1 LQKEGMTAVRH
12 APEGRRFFRITTQG
26 TGAKARG
33 LRWAL
38 CAATLAATLAA
49 SLFAP
54 VMARPG
60 HAPTAAPLTLVVPG
74 DFPID
79 DNFGHGCWVRL
90 YDGIDFKGNELILAG
105 PLALPRLGAVAAPW
119 RDWDSA
125 SEIQPE
131 PRARVVRRQPALR
144 RLRRPVEQQAL
155 DALVIVEPLQVY
167 RRRRTTTGRH
177 VQRRRAMAGQRH
189 AKRVRQGGGPHEAGE
204 AAAAGGVGLQHVHGT
219 GFEQAAQV
227 QQVETVLAGA

>member
-1 LQKEGMTAVRH
+1 MTAARH
-12 APEGRRFFRITTQG
+12 APEVRHFFRSTTQG

-125 SEIQPE
+125 ITG
-131 PRARVVRRQPALR
+131 PRAVLSAYTALAFEGHAATVQPGERVADMTPRTGRRQDIESLR
-144 RLRRPVEQQAL
+144 VDCVPR
-155 DALVIVEPLQVY
+155 
-167 RRRRTTTGRH
+167 
-177 VQRRRAMAGQRH
+177 
-189 AKRVRQGGGPHEAGE
+189 
-204 AAAAGGVGLQHVHGT
+204 
-219 GFEQAAQV
+219 
-227 QQVETVLAGA
+227 